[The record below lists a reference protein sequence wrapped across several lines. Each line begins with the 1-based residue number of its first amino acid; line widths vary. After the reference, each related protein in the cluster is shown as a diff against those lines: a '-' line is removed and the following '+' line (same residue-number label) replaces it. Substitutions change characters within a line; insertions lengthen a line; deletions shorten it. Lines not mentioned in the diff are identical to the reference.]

1 MKITRLNFLSF
12 LCLLGLTNC
21 KKDKPDCGCN
31 SETVSRFTNSRGML
45 NFDSIQHKYV
55 IYTPY
60 AGGVQKNY
68 VCDSTIGKLYTIYTG
83 GVMSVPVTFSGE
95 LARFCTVDTVGYIDL
110 PTYIRLSSI
119 SQ

>member
-1 MKITRLNFLSF
+1 MKKVQLNFLALF
-12 LCLLGLTNC
+12 TLICLTYC

-31 SETVSRFTNSRGML
+31 SETVNTFTNYRGLL
-45 NFDSIQHKYV
+45 NFDSIQHRYV

-60 AGGVQKNY
+60 PGGVQKNY
-68 VCDSTIGKLYTIYTG
+68 ICDSTIGKLYTIYTG
-83 GVMSVPVTFSGE
+83 GVLSVPVTFSGE
-95 LARFCTVDTVGYIDL
+95 QAKFCTVDTVGYIDL